1 MTSAERKSDTTKHIL
16 LTRTDA
22 DGIETGKN
30 AMRFTTS
37 SKELNEVLA
46 NMNRVIN
53 SKNSLPILADIVFDI
68 KGDILSMKASDSEIL
83 LMAQTTV
90 TDNEG
95 EGSFAVSA
103 KSITDA
109 VKNIPDSPL
118 TFSIEENDSIVKVD
132 YFSGMF
138 TLPVDNAIEFP
149 AMPEMSETEK
159 FSFTIIEG
167 LLQENIARTVFA
179 TADDELR
186 PVMNGIYFDLTT
198 ENLAVVASDGHQLVR
213 NKILSVKAE
222 NDSKAGSFILPKK
235 AANILKNILKKTTEE
250 NTAVSFDSRQL
261 RIATPSFVMQCRL
274 IEGRYPN
281 YNSVIPQNNPNI
293 VTVDRTALIAAL
305 KRVSTFANDS
315 SQLVRIHVESGKL
328 QLDTEDY
335 DFSKTASERMACDYN
350 GTSMNI
356 GLKGTKT
363 MEILSNMNSQE
374 IEIQLADPS
383 RAALIVPSEQPE
395 GMDILMLQ
403 MPMLLND

>member
-1 MTSAERKSDTTKHIL
+1 
-16 LTRTDA
+16 
-22 DGIETGKN
+22 
-30 AMRFTTS
+30 MRFTTS

-68 KGDILSMKASDSEIL
+68 KGDILSLKASDSEIL

-109 VKNIPDSPL
+109 VKNIPDNPL
-118 TFSIEENDSIVKVD
+118 TFSIEENDTTVKVD

-149 AMPEMSETEK
+149 TMPTMSETEK
-159 FSFTIIEG
+159 YAFVIIEG

-222 NDSKAGSFILPKK
+222 DETKAGSFILPKK
-235 AANILKNILKKTTEE
+235 AANILKNILKKSSVDNAEV
-250 NTAVSFDSRQL
+250 AFDGRQL
-261 RIATPSFVMQCRL
+261 LITATNFSMQCRL

-305 KRVSTFANDS
+305 KRVSPFANDS

>member
-1 MTSAERKSDTTKHIL
+1 MK
-16 LTRTDA
+16 
-22 DGIETGKN
+22 
-30 AMRFTTS
+30 FTTS

-68 KGDILSMKASDSEIL
+68 KGNILSLKASDSEIL

-95 EGSFAVSA
+95 EGNFAVSA

-109 VKNIPDSPL
+109 VKNIPDNPL
-118 TFSIEENDSIVKVD
+118 TFSIEENDTTVKVD

-149 AMPEMSETEK
+149 TMPTMNETEK
-159 FSFTIIEG
+159 YAFVIIEG

-222 NDSKAGSFILPKK
+222 DDSKAGSFILPKK
-235 AANILKNILKKTTEE
+235 AANILKNILKKSSVDNAEV
-250 NTAVSFDSRQL
+250 AFDGRQL
-261 RIATPSFVMQCRL
+261 LITATNFFMQCRL

-305 KRVSTFANDS
+305 KRVSPFANDS

>member
-1 MTSAERKSDTTKHIL
+1 
-16 LTRTDA
+16 
-22 DGIETGKN
+22 
-30 AMRFTTS
+30 MRFTTS

-83 LMAQTTV
+83 LMAQTAV

-109 VKNIPDSPL
+109 VKNIPDNPL
-118 TFSIEENDSIVKVD
+118 TFSIEENDTTVKVD

-149 AMPEMSETEK
+149 TMPTMNETEK
-159 FSFTIIEG
+159 YAFVIIEG

-222 NDSKAGSFILPKK
+222 DETKAGSFILPKK
-235 AANILKNILKKTTEE
+235 AANILKNILKKSSVDNAEV
-250 NTAVSFDSRQL
+250 AFDGRQL
-261 RIATPSFVMQCRL
+261 LITATNFSMQCRL

-305 KRVSTFANDS
+305 KRVSPFANDS

>member
-1 MTSAERKSDTTKHIL
+1 M
-16 LTRTDA
+16 
-22 DGIETGKN
+22 
-30 AMRFTTS
+30 
-37 SKELNEVLA
+37 
-46 NMNRVIN
+46 
-53 SKNSLPILADIVFDI
+53 
-68 KGDILSMKASDSEIL
+68 
-83 LMAQTTV
+83 
-90 TDNEG
+90 
-95 EGSFAVSA
+95 
-103 KSITDA
+103 
-109 VKNIPDSPL
+109 
-118 TFSIEENDSIVKVD
+118 
-132 YFSGMF
+132 
-138 TLPVDNAIEFP
+138 DNAEV
-149 AMPEMSETEK
+149 A
-159 FSFTIIEG
+159 
-167 LLQENIARTVFA
+167 
-179 TADDELR
+179 
-186 PVMNGIYFDLTT
+186 FD
-198 ENLAVVASDGHQLVR
+198 G
-213 NKILSVKAE
+213 
-222 NDSKAGSFILPKK
+222 
-235 AANILKNILKKTTEE
+235 
-250 NTAVSFDSRQL
+250 RQL
-261 RIATPSFVMQCRL
+261 LITATNFSMQCRL

-305 KRVSTFANDS
+305 KRVSPFANDS

>member
-1 MTSAERKSDTTKHIL
+1 
-16 LTRTDA
+16 
-22 DGIETGKN
+22 
-30 AMRFTTS
+30 MRFTTS

-68 KGDILSMKASDSEIL
+68 KGDILSLKASDSEIL

-109 VKNIPDSPL
+109 VKNIPDNPL
-118 TFSIEENDSIVKVD
+118 TFSIEENDTTVKVD

-149 AMPEMSETEK
+149 TMPTMNETEK
-159 FSFTIIEG
+159 YAFVIIEG

-222 NDSKAGSFILPKK
+222 DETKAGSFILPKK
-235 AANILKNILKKTTEE
+235 AANILKNILKKSSVDNAEV
-250 NTAVSFDSRQL
+250 AFDGRQL
-261 RIATPSFVMQCRL
+261 LITATNFFMQCRL

-305 KRVSTFANDS
+305 KRVSPFANDS

>member
-1 MTSAERKSDTTKHIL
+1 
-16 LTRTDA
+16 
-22 DGIETGKN
+22 
-30 AMRFTTS
+30 MRFTTS

-109 VKNIPDSPL
+109 VKNIPDNPL
-118 TFSIEENDSIVKVD
+118 TFSIEESDTTVKVD

-149 AMPEMSETEK
+149 TMPTMNETEK
-159 FSFTIIEG
+159 YAFVIIEG

-222 NDSKAGSFILPKK
+222 NETKTGSFILPKK
-235 AANILKNILKKTTEE
+235 AANILKNILKKSSVDNAEV
-250 NTAVSFDSRQL
+250 AFDGRQL
-261 RIATPSFVMQCRL
+261 LITATNFSMQCRL

-305 KRVSTFANDS
+305 KRVSPFANDS

>member
-1 MTSAERKSDTTKHIL
+1 
-16 LTRTDA
+16 
-22 DGIETGKN
+22 
-30 AMRFTTS
+30 MRFTTS

-68 KGDILSMKASDSEIL
+68 KGDILSLKSSDSEIL

-109 VKNIPDSPL
+109 VKNIPDNPL
-118 TFSIEENDSIVKVD
+118 TFSIEENDTTVKVD

-149 AMPEMSETEK
+149 TMPTMNETEK
-159 FSFTIIEG
+159 YAFVIIEG

-222 NDSKAGSFILPKK
+222 DETKTGSFILPKK
-235 AANILKNILKKTTEE
+235 AANILKNILKKSSVDNAEV
-250 NTAVSFDSRQL
+250 AFDGRQL
-261 RIATPSFVMQCRL
+261 LITATNFSMQCRL

-305 KRVSTFANDS
+305 KRVSPFANDS

>member
-1 MTSAERKSDTTKHIL
+1 
-16 LTRTDA
+16 
-22 DGIETGKN
+22 
-30 AMRFTTS
+30 MRFTTS

-109 VKNIPDSPL
+109 VKNIPDNPL
-118 TFSIEENDSIVKVD
+118 TFSIEENDTTVKVD

-149 AMPEMSETEK
+149 TMPTMNETEK
-159 FSFTIIEG
+159 YAFVIIEG

-222 NDSKAGSFILPKK
+222 DETKAGSFILPKK
-235 AANILKNILKKTTEE
+235 AANILKNILKKSSVDNAEV
-250 NTAVSFDSRQL
+250 AFDGRQL
-261 RIATPSFVMQCRL
+261 LITATNFSMQCRL

-305 KRVSTFANDS
+305 KRVSPFANDS